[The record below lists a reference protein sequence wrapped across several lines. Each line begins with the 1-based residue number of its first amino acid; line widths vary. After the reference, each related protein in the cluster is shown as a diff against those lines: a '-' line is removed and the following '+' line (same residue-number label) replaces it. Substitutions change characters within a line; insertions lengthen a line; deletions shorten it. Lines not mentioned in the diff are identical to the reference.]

1 MGIGQIIMGM
11 FFRTSS
17 NEDDVYSCSPKIGMS
32 RGSEQVYSV
41 SHGPLGM
48 SRGRTKEAP
57 PPAPMDNSPKPYR
70 FKILDS
76 ETFGNYRILKIK
88 YLDPHFLEG
97 YYSPIA
103 RFEPTKKGWKMA
115 VKFVRAMSGL

>member
-1 MGIGQIIMGM
+1 
-11 FFRTSS
+11 
-17 NEDDVYSCSPKIGMS
+17 MS
-32 RGSEQVYSV
+32 RGSERVCSV
-41 SHGPLGM
+41 STP
-48 SRGRTKEAP
+48 SP

-70 FKILDS
+70 FKILNS
-76 ETFGNYRILKIK
+76 ETFGNYRILRIKYLDAINYEGNKILVYENPQLLIQHINEK
-88 YLDPHFLEG
+88 YLDPHFIEG